1 MTEPDRSEKIQGSRN
16 PSVDSGQKE
25 KIILPPTQE
34 VNKGARILLGDVIAP
49 QIVHL
54 PDGSSPM
61 KISNGVI
68 QLDEDALNL
77 EKKKLTDSLR
87 SAIEAGDDKMLQIYL
102 GNLQGDDEALVEAR
116 NLLKEAFASKN
127 ADKLELKSLS
137 IDLAT
142 GGIAERNLIRQG
154 LRAELPRIP
163 FSFKDERGQ
172 NINVDEIDYVFSR
185 KEGKSDSFKLIVG
198 FSKGIRSIGV
208 VDDLADLGDDKFQP
222 DLLKASKDS
231 DGVVAIPIKEARDG
245 TEPTATIIEIRLGPI
260 DIVSEIRRQQEEG
273 QRRKKEEEDER
284 ERRNSYRPSS
294 SSYNS
299 VSR

>member
-1 MTEPDRSEKIQGSRN
+1 MTEPDRSEKIQGSGS
-16 PSVDSGQKE
+16 PKADSNQKE
-25 KIILPPTQE
+25 KIILPSAQE
-34 VNKGARILLGDVIAP
+34 INKGARILLGNAISP

-54 PDGSSPM
+54 SDNGSPM
-61 KISNGVI
+61 KVSDGII

-102 GNLQGDDEALVEAR
+102 GNLEGDDEALVEAKDMLR
-116 NLLKEAFASKN
+116 EAFANRN
-127 ADKLELKSLS
+127 ADKLELKSLN

-172 NINVDEIDYVFSR
+172 DINLEEIDYVFSR
-185 KEGKSDSFKLIVG
+185 KEGSSDSFKLIVG
-198 FSKGIRSIGV
+198 FKKGIMSISV
-208 VDDLADLGDDKFQP
+208 PDELTSLGDDKFQP

-231 DGVVAIPIKEARDG
+231 GGVVTIPIKEAKDG
-245 TEPTATIIEIRLGPI
+245 TEPTASVIEIRLGPI
-260 DIVSEIRRQQEEG
+260 DIISEIGRLQEE
-273 QRRKKEEEDER
+273 QKRRRDEEDER
-284 ERRNSYRPSS
+284 ERRNSYRPSP